1 VKVVNV
7 KYKQV
12 DPIKWKA
19 EGGSDDPS
27 LFQTEEDHS
36 DTTFWYHYLYHGRTG
51 RFEDPPECPDV
62 VDNIKGCPCCDR
74 LDVIRQRDFAK
85 LGNKMDSGGFDSVT
99 WQELDI
105 KVGEAVFLEPG
116 AYTLR
121 APDGSIVKKEKID
134 PEEDDE
140 FRVDYDEKYYQ
151 KSTGKRTTSR
161 DRRMTRLLHSVLAIL
176 LTLSTMELCV
186 SKFLK

>member
-1 VKVVNV
+1 
-7 KYKQV
+7 
-12 DPIKWKA
+12 
-19 EGGSDDPS
+19 
-27 LFQTEEDHS
+27 
-36 DTTFWYHYLYHGRTG
+36 
-51 RFEDPPECPDV
+51 
-62 VDNIKGCPCCDR
+62 
-74 LDVIRQRDFAK
+74 
-85 LGNKMDSGGFDSVT
+85 
-99 WQELDI
+99 LDI